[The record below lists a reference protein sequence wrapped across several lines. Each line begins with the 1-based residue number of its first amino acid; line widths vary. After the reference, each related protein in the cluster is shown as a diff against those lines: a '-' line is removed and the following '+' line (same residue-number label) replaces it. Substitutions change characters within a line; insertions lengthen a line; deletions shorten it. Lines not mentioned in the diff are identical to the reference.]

1 MLDGEKIAS
10 HMGRYL
16 VISFSLK
23 SARQPDFDMVYQVLT
38 DKIAGEFRRH
48 RYVLKMGIFTEGEI
62 QKYQRLMAQKASAAS
77 MPLH

>member
-1 MLDGEKIAS
+1 MI
-10 HMGRYL
+10 
-16 VISFSLK
+16 
-23 SARQPDFDMVYQVLT
+23 YQVLT